1 MVSMMVVMKMMVVM
15 DVMGV
20 NASVDHNALLRMM
33 RQRRVLLRKMRL
45 VWRNGPG
52 SLCLLE
58 VI

>member
-1 MVSMMVVMKMMVVM
+1 MVSMMVVVKMMVVM
-15 DVMGV
+15 DVMGM

-45 VWRNGPG
+45 VGRNGPG

>member
-1 MVSMMVVMKMMVVM
+1 MMVVMKMMVVM